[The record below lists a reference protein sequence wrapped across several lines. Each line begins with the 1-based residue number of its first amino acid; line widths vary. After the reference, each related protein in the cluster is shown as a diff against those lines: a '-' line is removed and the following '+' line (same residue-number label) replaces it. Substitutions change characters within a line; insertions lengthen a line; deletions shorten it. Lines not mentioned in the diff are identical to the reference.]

1 MQISEAKKILELPDN
16 YDAQTLKKQY
26 HIKALKYHPD
36 KNNDNG
42 AKGKFQ
48 EINEAYQVLSMKKP
62 HDETYMT
69 LLEYVITVLSEKG
82 ESILEDIDVNTLKN
96 IRQYIYKPPGVDA
109 IITIL
114 DAIIARKDIKPELIL
129 QPTLDDLFNQKIYK
143 YMRNDIEYMV
153 PLWHCDMIY
162 TDPDGKDFVIKCKPI
177 LTPGIEI
184 DKDNNIHYY
193 VTKKINEV
201 LSDDK
206 MEIILGNNQYELDMG
221 KVYIKKRQIYTI
233 KNTGI
238 PIIQSLLKPILLG
251 HIIIHI
257 SLI

>member
-109 IITIL
+109 IITLL

-143 YMRNDIEYMV
+143 VFKE
-153 PLWHCDMIY
+153 
-162 TDPDGKDFVIKCKPI
+162 I
-177 LTPGIEI
+177 LYLFCSSVGL
-184 DKDNNIHYY
+184 Y
-193 VTKKINEV
+193 
-201 LSDDK
+201 LSDNAKSDIRFSDSILVDK
-206 MEIILGNNQYELDMG
+206 NIIR
-221 KVYIKKRQIYTI
+221 IKLHACCTI
-233 KNTGI
+233 
-238 PIIQSLLKPILLG
+238 
-251 HIIIHI
+251 
-257 SLI
+257 